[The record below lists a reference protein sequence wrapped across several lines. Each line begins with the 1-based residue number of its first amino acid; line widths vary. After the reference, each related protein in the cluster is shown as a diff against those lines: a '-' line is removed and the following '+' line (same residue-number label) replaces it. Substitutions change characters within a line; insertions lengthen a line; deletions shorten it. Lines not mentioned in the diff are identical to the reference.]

1 MPFESILF
9 TRPGE
14 SVPDQSPDF
23 FGDLNLDQIVEA
35 VTAGREAYNLKPF
48 FCVPLHSADA
58 VLYRQEVMQDLQA
71 PAVQS
76 AVGAF
81 AQRMRSM
88 REHLAQAEKL
98 HYQRQKES
106 WFLAAVAIYAQAV
119 TGLAADLAPL
129 ALHSRG
135 LTAFRASLTAY
146 AAGDEFT
153 ALVAETRQLQ
163 ADLASV
169 RYFLLIGENQ
179 VTVRRYAEA
188 PDYSDEVQ
196 ETFARFRQGAVQ
208 DYLVRFSDWA
218 EMNHVE
224 AAVLDMVA
232 RLYPEI
238 FTHLT
243 DYCAARAGYLDPV
256 VAAFDR
262 EVQFYL
268 AYLDFIAQ
276 FERVGLPF
284 CYPQV
289 SATSKEVYSQEGF
302 DLALAPKLTRE
313 HSPVVCNDFYL
324 RGRERI
330 FVVTGPNQGGKTTFA
345 RAFGQLHYLASLGLP
360 VPGRAAQLFLSD
372 RLFTHF
378 EREENLENL
387 RGKLEDDLVRMHAI
401 LEACSDK
408 SIVVIN
414 EMFSSTTLS
423 DAISLGRKVLERLT
437 ALDVLG
443 VYVTFIDELTT
454 FSAQTVSLVSTV
466 LPENPE
472 LRTFKIV
479 RQPADGLSYAI
490 AIAEKY
496 RVTYERIKER
506 IQA

>member
-1 MPFESILF
+1 MYKILKVRQLTPI
-9 TRPGE
+9 TRLYVVDAPLVARSAQPGQFIILRVGE
-14 SVPDQSPDF
+14 SGERIPVTITDFDREAGTVTIVVQAVGKTTHWLSELNSGETIQDF
-23 FGDLNLDQIVEA
+23 FGPL
-35 VTAGREAYNLKPF
+35 GSP
-48 FCVPLHSADA
+48 VPLPEAGKV
-58 VLYRQEVMQDLQA
+58 VLVGGGFGTAAILTIAKELRRR
-71 PAVQS
+71 PAVS
-76 AVGAF
+76 TTAIVGA
-81 AQRMRSM
+81 RH
-88 REHLAQAEKL
+88 RE
-98 HYQRQKES
+98 
-106 WFLAAVAIYAQAV
+106 
-119 TGLAADLAPL
+119 
-129 ALHSRG
+129 
-135 LTAFRASLTAY
+135 
-146 AAGDEFT
+146 
-153 ALVAETRQLQ
+153 
-163 ADLASV
+163 
-169 RYFLLIGENQ
+169 LLIL
-179 VTVRRYAEA
+179 
-188 PDYSDEVQ
+188 SDEVGAQ
-196 ETFARFRQGAVQ
+196 VDRFLPCTDDGSLGFHGFVSGRLEEL
-208 DYLVRFSDWA
+208 LV
-218 EMNHVE
+218 
-224 AAVLDMVA
+224 
-232 RLYPEI
+232 
-238 FTHLT
+238 
-243 DYCAARAGYLDPV
+243 AG
-256 VAAFDR
+256 
-262 EVQFYL
+262 
-268 AYLDFIAQ
+268 
-276 FERVGLPF
+276 
-284 CYPQV
+284 
-289 SATSKEVYSQEGF
+289 EGF